1 MISNLFI
8 SVIVSILSYNMN
20 QLQGAIFS
28 PRFFARR
35 IKSSAKSFRLA
46 AIFTAS
52 FREKKLPSHPRH
64 CLLTKFI
71 PMYLGSHSPARQTA
85 EQTVGKDLPGR
96 GWLEDGWR
104 GFWKLCCAANSPVSS
119 RISRILHWR
128 CRLPGRSRRLL
139 STYYKPPFGSLSLS
153 LSLWRY
159 VKYLTEFQRGIS
171 NGTNDR

>member
-1 MISNLFI
+1 MIHFFAFSLVRILKFPDARNYYLNDIYSIARNRGTFKSSLCNVMISNLFI

-104 GFWKLCCAANSPVSS
+104 GF
-119 RISRILHWR
+119 
-128 CRLPGRSRRLL
+128 
-139 STYYKPPFGSLSLS
+139 
-153 LSLWRY
+153 
-159 VKYLTEFQRGIS
+159 
-171 NGTNDR
+171 